1 MTDESS
7 FRKDM
12 FVFAHSLKLQFMV
25 GSWPHSIQS
34 QEGKTVLTSFLRSV
48 NRIQT
53 IPTAELRG
61 LSPSES
67 RSHQANTQC

>member
-12 FVFAHSLKLQFMV
+12 SVFAHSLKLQFMV
-25 GSWPHSIQS
+25 GSWPHGIQS

-67 RSHQANTQC
+67 RSRQANTQC